1 MNTNPDRDTLRQRI
15 AEVMALRH
23 NGPASDGRGWFRDEE
38 QRQALLAV
46 ADAVLAV
53 LPDRA
58 AILTE
63 VAELAE
69 RLMDERYGPDCSYA
83 IGGLDVAR
91 ELRRLAAEAPT
102 TTKPPGVQPRHTC
115 HDQKSAPGWDWECQ
129 WCSTL
134 PDDISPAAGVRQ
146 DGAQP

>member
-1 MNTNPDRDTLRQRI
+1 MSRPPVSEVPAAVPLIILGDPVNTNPDRDTLRDRAADAI
-15 AEVMALRH
+15 WALYPDAEPSRTGLVLANPH
-23 NGPASDGRGWFRDEE
+23 
-38 QRQALLAV
+38 AV

-53 LPDRA
+53 LTDRA

-102 TTKPPGVQPRHTC
+102 TTQPET
-115 HDQKSAPGWDWECQ
+115 E
-129 WCSTL
+129 
-134 PDDISPAAGVRQ
+134 V
-146 DGAQP
+146 